1 LRSGRASV
9 KKRAL
14 TRDEIVRAAEHILEK
29 DGYEGLTIRN
39 VAARLGVKSASLYW
53 HFATKEELEDALA
66 DELLARVSADYV
78 EPGDWKENIRQG
90 SLHMMRR
97 LLSIRDSSRLLAG
110 RFLTGPNALR
120 WMERCLK
127 PFLEAGLGKREVAYA
142 SHAIHVYIQGFV
154 IFRSAPLSAM
164 ESKGS
169 SKAKVLG
176 ATRKKFQGLSPTT
189 FPNIVALADAL
200 TDADIEARFLFGLD
214 CLIAGLAQRAGAKA
228 AHDSSLVSKR

>member
-1 LRSGRASV
+1 V

-14 TRDEIVRAAEHILEK
+14 TRDEIVRAAEHVLEK
-29 DGYEGLTIRN
+29 SGYDGLTIRN

-66 DELLARVSADYV
+66 DELLARISADYV
-78 EPGDWKENIRQG
+78 EAGEWKDNIRQG

-97 LLSIRDSSRLLAG
+97 LMSIRDSSRLLAG
-110 RFLTGPNALR
+110 RLLTGPNALR

-127 PFLEAGLGKREVAYA
+127 PFLEAGLGKREIAYA
-142 SHAIHVYIQGFV
+142 SHAINVYIQGFV
-154 IFRSAPLSAM
+154 IFRSAPLSAV

-169 SKAKVLG
+169 SKAAVLG
-176 ATRKKFQGLSPTT
+176 ATRKKFQRLSPAT
-189 FPNIVALADAL
+189 FPNVVALADAL

-214 CLIAGLAQRAGAKA
+214 CLIAGMTQQADAKTSPTHSPA
-228 AHDSSLVSKR
+228 SERHSD